1 MVVGKGGIRE
11 IVVLSGKGGTG
22 KTSITASFSALAE
35 NAMIA
40 DCDVDAADLYLV
52 LPPTIVEKHEFISG
66 YEAMIDPSICT
77 RCGLC
82 QRHCNFEA
90 IDQPDGTGYA
100 VDPVRCEGCGVC
112 VRLCPVQ
119 AIAFTERSCG
129 QWMVSKTRNG
139 PMVHAHLY
147 AAAENSGKLVAL
159 VRKEAR
165 RVALAEGRSLVLVDG
180 PPGIGCPVIASLAG
194 ADAVVLVTEPSLSGR
209 HDMKR
214 LISLAKQF
222 SIPVFVCVNK
232 FDVDEQQSKAI
243 ELDCDGLEGVDYAG
257 SIPYDEQVVKAQ
269 IAELSPVEFCKGR
282 TREAI
287 EHIWELVWSR
297 M

>member
-1 MVVGKGGIRE
+1 MAKSKDKIRE

-22 KTSITASFSALAE
+22 KTSLTASFSALASS
-35 NAMIA
+35 AVLA
-40 DCDVDAADLYLV
+40 DCDVDAADLHLV
-52 LPPTIVEKHEFISG
+52 LPPTVLEKHEFISG
-66 YEAMIDPSICT
+66 YEATIDPSICT
-77 RCGLC
+77 RCGIC
-82 QRHCNFEA
+82 QRQCAFEA

-100 VDPVRCEGCGVC
+100 VNPVRCEGCGVC

-119 AIAFTERSCG
+119 AIAFTDRVCG
-129 QWMVSKTRNG
+129 QWMVSQTRNG

-147 AAAENSGKLVAL
+147 AAAENSGKLVTL

-165 RVALAEGRSLVLVDG
+165 RIAHAEGRSLVLVDG
-180 PPGIGCPVIASLAG
+180 PPGIGCPVIASLTG
-194 ADAVVLVTEPSLSGR
+194 ADAMVLVTEPSLSGR

-214 LISLAKQF
+214 LITLARQF
-222 SIPVFVCVNK
+222 AIPVFVCVNK

-243 ELDCDGLEGVDYAG
+243 ELDCAGIEGVHYAG

-269 IAELSPVEFCKGR
+269 IAALSPVEFSQGK
-282 TREAI
+282 TSEAI
-287 EHIWELVWSR
+287 KHIWELIWSR